1 MNRFQAR
8 VSLYGLVFLLILTGC
23 PGLIYASTTGTI
35 IGTIQDKSTGEA
47 LPSANIVVKGTSYG
61 AVSDL
66 QGKYRILRVPT
77 GNVVLRV
84 TYIGYKPAE
93 IPVTVK
99 QDETVS
105 KEIKLEFDANKLKYN
120 VTVTAQQEGQAAAIN
135 QQIRANTIVN
145 VVSKDKIQELPDQNA
160 SESLGR
166 LPGIA
171 IQRSAGEGQKVVV
184 RGLSPRFSSVTVNGE
199 RLPAV
204 TDDRSVDLSMISPD
218 VLEGIEV
225 YKALRPDIDGDA
237 IGGSINF
244 ITKKA
249 PEGAHTTVRALG
261 GYNQLS
267 DDYGNYKASISY
279 SNRFFRNDQGKNRL
293 GIVATGS
300 VQRAN
305 RQSDLLNGSYYWT
318 GMVDNK
324 QVYETSSIQL
334 NNHLEIRH
342 RYSLNLAMDYNLG
355 VNHEII
361 FSSLWGRTDRDVQNQ
376 IHNYDVANGQH
387 IRRYTEAE
395 PSLDIWTN
403 SLMGNHVF
411 GKIELNWRASY
422 SQTNEKTPWDTIFD
436 FEEDSAF
443 SPNMPVKSVSP
454 QLLPT
459 YALNDAVAAFM
470 NWTVLQNSE
479 VKDRNMT
486 ALIDLK
492 YPFLLPGNIN
502 GNVKVGGK
510 IRNTKRSKDVSQWG
524 GNRWYVP
531 VPINLAYRGWYSE
544 ARNHKGDIALANFIR
559 TDKKA
564 LEKFLKGD
572 FTFNELLDL
581 DKLHWFASHF
591 DTVYYKTPH
600 PEMDAN
606 DYNAG
611 ETISASYIM
620 AEFNWKDKI
629 TFMPGFRYEW
639 TETDYA
645 SKMLSPLQSEGGKR
659 LAPAFNDTLGNRNYG
674 DLLPM
679 MQLRIKPVH
688 WFDIRLASTQSITRP
703 DFFSLIPYE
712 LVQWDLMTL
721 QYGNSNLKETK
732 AKNYDA
738 YVSFYNRF
746 GLLSVGTFYK
756 KVNNIDYVR
765 TTPKQGGY
773 YAPFL
778 TNLKGWTVTTPE
790 NLKHESTVK
799 GWEFELQ
806 TNLKFLPSPL
816 DGIVLYANFS
826 KIQSQTEY
834 PYVSFKTQYIMKP
847 PYVVTTVTDTARVG
861 RMVGQADEIANLTLG
876 YEKAGFSG
884 RLSLIYQGNSLQYV
898 AQAPE
903 NDGLDD
909 SFLRWDLVMQQKLY
923 KSLKVIAQV
932 NNITDQEEKSY
943 IRYQKYLT
951 RRERYGRTVDLG
963 LQFEF

>member
-1 MNRFQAR
+1 VYFI
-8 VSLYGLVFLLILTGC
+8 GLVLIVFLSGC
-23 PGLIYASTTGTI
+23 PRLIFASATGTI
-35 IGTIQDKSTGEA
+35 VGTVQDKSTGEA
-47 LPSANIVVKGTSYG
+47 LPSANIVVKGTTYG

-66 QGKYRILRVPT
+66 QGKYRILKVPA
-77 GNVVLRV
+77 GDVVLRV

-93 IPVTVK
+93 IPLTVK
-99 QDETVS
+99 QDETVV

-225 YKALRPDIDGDA
+225 YKALRPDMDGDA

-261 GYNQLS
+261 GYNQLA

-279 SNRFFRNDQGKNRL
+279 SNRFIRDEQGKNRL

-305 RQSDLLNGSYYWT
+305 RQSDLLTGSYYWT
-318 GMVDNK
+318 GIVNNN
-324 QVYETSSIQL
+324 QIYETSAVKL
-334 NNHLEIRH
+334 TNHQEIRH

-355 VNHEII
+355 VNHDII

-376 IHNYDVANGQH
+376 IHDYNVANRQH
-387 IRRYTEAE
+387 FRRYNEVE

-403 SLMGNHVF
+403 SLMGNHIF
-411 GKIELNWRASY
+411 GKMEVNWRASY
-422 SQTNEKTPWDTIFD
+422 SQTIEKTPWDAIFE
-436 FEEDSAF
+436 FEEDSGF
-443 SPNMPVKSVSP
+443 SQDMPIKNVSP
-454 QLLPT
+454 QLLPS
-459 YALNDAVAAFM
+459 YALNDAVAAWM
-470 NWTVLQNSE
+470 NWTVLQSGE
-479 VKDRNMT
+479 VQDRNKT
-486 ALIDLK
+486 AQIDVK
-492 YPFLLPGNIN
+492 YPFLLPGKIS
-502 GNVKVGGK
+502 GQVKVGGK
-510 IRNTKRSKDVSQWG
+510 IRDTKRSKDVSQWG
-524 GNRWYVP
+524 GSRWYVP
-531 VPINLAYRGWYSE
+531 VPVNLVYKGWYSE

-564 LEKFLKGD
+564 LETFLKGD
-572 FTFNELLDL
+572 ITFNELLDL
-581 DKLHWFASHF
+581 GKLHTFASEF

-611 ETISASYIM
+611 ETISAAYIM

-629 TFMPGFRYEW
+629 TFMPGVRYEW

-679 MQLRIKPVH
+679 LQVRIKPVH
-688 WFDIRLASTQSITRP
+688 WFDIRLASTHSITRP

-721 QYGNSNLKETK
+721 QYGNSNLKETT
-732 AKNYDA
+732 AANYDA
-738 YVSFYNRF
+738 HVSFYNRF

-756 KVNNIDYVR
+756 KVDNIDYVR

-790 NLKHESTVK
+790 NLQHESTVK

-909 SFLRWDLVMQQKLY
+909 AFLRWDLVMQQKLY
-923 KSLKVIAQV
+923 KSLKIIAQV

-951 RRERYGRTVDLG
+951 RRERYGRTIDLG
-963 LQFEF
+963 LQFEY